1 MRRCYLCGSAVR
13 VLCALLTFTAPI
25 ERIRYKKKG
34 SYEDGAP
41 WRLRD
46 YLEAQ
51 REYAFM
57 LKLEGF
63 THRQIG
69 YRLGIPTG
77 SVSATT
83 RVYRKVFKTKLER
96 NMRRCRFVVST
107 HD

>member
-1 MRRCYLCGSAVR
+1 M
-13 VLCALLTFTAPI
+13 LTFTAPI
-25 ERIRYKKKG
+25 ERIRYKKKA
-34 SYEDGAP
+34 SYEGEPP

-63 THRQIG
+63 THGQIG

-83 RVYRKVFKTKLER
+83 RVYRKVFKARLER
-96 NMRRCRFVVST
+96 SMRRCRFVVT
-107 HD
+107 DG